1 MIDVNDIKGRG
12 SASKLEEYSGSHPY
26 ILYLKKKHINDKHFQ
41 LTKNQH
47 DYIEQNYDRE
57 LEYINKIVN
66 ISSYIGEQFKKDYLL
81 NHIPKRIL
89 IETILH
95 DGDKSLHCIGKL
107 FRNQKQNTM
116 FWIPKTQI
124 FDDLEQNIKEVN
136 LDWDDINTMS
146 KSDKELYQHQK
157 EGIEFL
163 LSRDGSILAD
173 DMGLGKTLQ
182 SIVASIVGGFEK
194 ILILCPAS
202 LKINW
207 RRELM
212 DFVDE
217 DDISIIYGSNWE
229 PAKYTIINY
238 DIIKNFHTIKKR
250 GKEYEDW
257 ELRRE
262 IATEEY
268 DLIIC
273 DEAHYLKN
281 NTSQR
286 TKIVLDLYKKFPPKS
301 FWLLTGTPISNRPM
315 DYYPLLT
322 LVNSHLTKNWK
333 FFAKRYCGAINFR
346 KGGKM
351 IWITD
356 GASNLDELNEQTKG
370 IVIRRK
376 KEEVLDLPDKIV
388 IPYYLE
394 LPDRDVYENVFN
406 EYLEWAKLEG
416 KRMGFG
422 KHLVEL
428 TILRKFIAFEKVKFS
443 MELID
448 TALDQNKKVIVF
460 TNFKE
465 ELETFM
471 NLLGKKAVCIHGG
484 VKGDNRQAAVD
495 NFQNNDDIKV
505 LVGQVKAA
513 GVGLTLTAAE
523 VVIINSLDWVPGNL
537 EQAEDRAYR
546 MGQENNVTVYYPL
559 FEDTVDTLVWKSLQR
574 KKEIIDTII
583 GDETIINEIL
593 GNLEDHG

>member
-1 MIDVNDIKGRG
+1 
-12 SASKLEEYSGSHPY
+12 
-26 ILYLKKKHINDKHFQ
+26 
-41 LTKNQH
+41 
-47 DYIEQNYDRE
+47 
-57 LEYINKIVN
+57 
-66 ISSYIGEQFKKDYLL
+66 
-81 NHIPKRIL
+81 
-89 IETILH
+89 
-95 DGDKSLHCIGKL
+95 
-107 FRNQKQNTM
+107 
-116 FWIPKTQI
+116 
-124 FDDLEQNIKEVN
+124 
-136 LDWDDINTMS
+136 
-146 KSDKELYQHQK
+146 
-157 EGIEFL
+157 
-163 LSRDGSILAD
+163 
-173 DMGLGKTLQ
+173 MGLGKTLQ

-346 KGGKM
+346 KNGKM

-593 GNLEDHG
+593 DNLEDHG

>member
-12 SASKLEEYSGSHPY
+12 SASKLEEYTGKHPY
-26 ILYLKKKHINDKHFQ
+26 IIYLKKRHLNDKHFQ

-47 DYIEQNYDRE
+47 DYIDQNYGRD
-57 LEYINKIVN
+57 LEKINKIVN
-66 ISSYIGEQFKKDYLL
+66 ISSYIGDQFQKEYSLS
-81 NHIPKRIL
+81 HTPKRIL
-89 IETILH
+89 IETVLH
-95 DGDKSLHCIGKL
+95 DGEKSLHCIGKL
-107 FRNQKQNTM
+107 FRNQKQTTM

-124 FDDLEQNIKEVN
+124 FDDLEQKIKDVNI
-136 LDWDDINTMS
+136 DWVAVDRLS
-146 KSDKELYQHQK
+146 KSGKQLYQHQK

-163 LSRDGSILAD
+163 LSRDGGILAD

-182 SIVASIVGGFEK
+182 SIVAAIMGEFKKV
-194 ILILCPAS
+194 LILCPAS

-207 RRELM
+207 KRELM
-212 DFVDE
+212 DFVAE
-217 DDISIIYGSNWE
+217 DDIGIIYGSQWE
-229 PAKYTIINY
+229 PAKYTIMNY

-250 GKEYEDW
+250 DKEYEDW
-257 ELRRE
+257 ELRRD
-262 IATEEY
+262 IAAEQF

-286 TKIVLDLYKKFPPKS
+286 TKIVLDIYKKFAPKS

-346 KGGKM
+346 KNGKM

-356 GASNLDELNEQTKG
+356 GASNLDELNEQTRN

-376 KEEVLDLPDKIV
+376 KEEVLDLPDKII

-394 LPDRDVYENVFN
+394 LPDRDVYENVFD
-406 EYLEWAKLEG
+406 EYLEWAKSEG
-416 KRMGFG
+416 KNMGFG

-443 MELID
+443 MEIIE
-448 TALDQNKKVIVF
+448 TAIEQNKKVIVF

-465 ELETFM
+465 ELQTFM
-471 NLLGKKAVCIHGG
+471 SLLGKKAVCIHGG
-484 VKGDNRQAAVD
+484 VKGAARQNAVD
-495 NFQNNDDIKV
+495 KFQNNDDIKV

-513 GVGLTLTAAE
+513 GVGITLTAAE

-546 MGQENNVTVYYPL
+546 IGQEKNVTVYYPL
-559 FEDTVDTLVWKSLQR
+559 FEDTVDTLVWRALQR

-583 GDETIINEIL
+583 GDETILKEIL
-593 GNLEDHG
+593 QNLSDYE